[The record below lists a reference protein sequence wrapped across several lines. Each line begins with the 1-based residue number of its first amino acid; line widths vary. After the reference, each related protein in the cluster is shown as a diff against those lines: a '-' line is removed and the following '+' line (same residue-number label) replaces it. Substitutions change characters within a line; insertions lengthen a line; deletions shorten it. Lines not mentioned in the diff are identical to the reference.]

1 MIMTFFETN
10 KLIEKNKSILNWNRP
25 FEPKKSRNLKPS
37 PEFWSHG
44 NPKNWLWS
52 AKPRRQNTFG
62 SWLAT
67 DSQVARLEGRDTSW
81 FAPGE
86 TKTETKKMNLTASL
100 QKKSRMS
107 SETVKLVQLQY

>member
-1 MIMTFFETN
+1 M
-10 KLIEKNKSILNWNRP
+10 
-25 FEPKKSRNLKPS
+25 
-37 PEFWSHG
+37 
-44 NPKNWLWS
+44 
-52 AKPRRQNTFG
+52 
-62 SWLAT
+62 LAT